1 MKKTVTLSV
10 LKSMLANGNVQ
21 FTYKKK
27 NGETREAVGTTN
39 KEALDRVGVEFS
51 GDGQCSSV
59 RYYDVNKNAWRSL
72 SSECNV
78 TVTAEAI

>member
-39 KEALDRVGVEFS
+39 KQALDRVGVEFS
-51 GDGQCSSV
+51 GDGQSSSV

-72 SSECNV
+72 SSECNG